1 MRIVIAY
8 AGYLPMGDMA
18 VGLRVG
24 ELLNNVI
31 NDDRIK
37 LIDVSMDALS
47 AVDLINREK
56 PDVVILI
63 GAKRRSRPKG
73 TIEILKPDLN
83 PPSNPLEAND
93 LLRPSLDGR
102 VCITDVLNGIRVLGT
117 TAREIWLVECEPP
130 YDEPY
135 IGLSEEGER
144 CAQRM
149 VHEVLDLI
157 RKYIDI

>member
-1 MRIVIAY
+1 
-8 AGYLPMGDMA
+8 MGDMA

-63 GAKRRSRPKG
+63 GAKRRSRSKG
-73 TIEILKPDLN
+73 TIEVLKPDLN

-102 VCITDVLNGIRVLGT
+102 VCITDVPNGIRVLGT

-130 YDEPY
+130 HDEPY

>member
-1 MRIVIAY
+1 
-8 AGYLPMGDMA
+8 MGDMA

-130 YDEPY
+130 HDKPY

-149 VHEVLDLI
+149 MHEVLDLI
-157 RKYIDI
+157 RKYIDT

>member
-1 MRIVIAY
+1 
-8 AGYLPMGDMA
+8 MGDMA

-73 TIEILKPDLN
+73 MIEILKPDLN

-102 VCITDVLNGIRVLGT
+102 VCITDVLNGIRVLRT
-117 TAREIWLVECEPP
+117 TAREVWLVECEPP

-149 VHEVLDLI
+149 MHEVLNLI
-157 RKYIDI
+157 RKYIDT

>member
-1 MRIVIAY
+1 MKIVIAY

-93 LLRPSLDGR
+93 LLRPSLDG
-102 VCITDVLNGIRVLGT
+102 
-117 TAREIWLVECEPP
+117 
-130 YDEPY
+130 
-135 IGLSEEGER
+135 
-144 CAQRM
+144 
-149 VHEVLDLI
+149 
-157 RKYIDI
+157 

>member
-47 AVDLINREK
+47 AVDYK
-56 PDVVILI
+56 
-63 GAKRRSRPKG
+63 
-73 TIEILKPDLN
+73 
-83 PPSNPLEAND
+83 
-93 LLRPSLDGR
+93 
-102 VCITDVLNGIRVLGT
+102 
-117 TAREIWLVECEPP
+117 
-130 YDEPY
+130 
-135 IGLSEEGER
+135 
-144 CAQRM
+144 
-149 VHEVLDLI
+149 
-157 RKYIDI
+157 